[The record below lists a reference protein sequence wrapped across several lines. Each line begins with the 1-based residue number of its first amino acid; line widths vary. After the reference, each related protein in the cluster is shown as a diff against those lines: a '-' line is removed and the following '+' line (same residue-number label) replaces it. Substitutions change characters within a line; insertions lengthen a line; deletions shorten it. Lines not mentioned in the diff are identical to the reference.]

1 MENYCP
7 KPFSFYKVSLGV
19 LLIILLILV
28 YPQTAIARPARITA
42 ITGRVK
48 IKRLGW
54 SEYKPVTLGAK
65 LNNGDQ
71 IFPDTEAR
79 VRVLC
84 ADLQERLVNAGVPSG
99 LKSICPIWQAVRAK
113 NPPPLGTLGGINSG
127 LPYLITPRH
136 SLILTTNPLLA
147 WNRVIDVEKY
157 TIKISNAQGIIW
169 QTLTS
174 DNQIIYPGSPPLSPG
189 ISYSV
194 VVETDKD
201 QFSSLEPSSP
211 LQFILLHPEDI
222 KAIEMEVEKIKSLGL
237 PLGVEAL
244 TLAEFYA
251 AYSLPLPR
259 LKNYDLSPQVASTYH
274 LSATAIALLETAIS
288 RESSS
293 PILER
298 TLGDIYWQIGLAEL
312 ALKHYQR
319 AIALATSPET
329 LEEKT
334 LAQFALGE
342 VYAAL
347 GDKTQAQNWYA
358 QARVGYLSLGHQE
371 RADFI
376 GELIKTLQ

>member
-71 IFPDTEAR
+71 IFPDMEAR

-84 ADLQERLVNAGVPSG
+84 PDLQERLVNAGVPSG
-99 LKSICPIWQAVRAK
+99 LKTICPIWQAVRAK
-113 NPPPLGTLGGINSG
+113 NPPLLGTLGEINSR

-136 SLILTTNPLLA
+136 SLILTTNPLLG
-147 WNRVIDVEKY
+147 WNRVIGVEKY
-157 TIKISNAQGIIW
+157 TVKISNAQGIIW
-169 QTLTS
+169 QTSTS
-174 DNQIIYPGSPPLSPG
+174 DNQIIYLGSPPLSPG

-194 VVETDKD
+194 VVETDK
-201 QFSSLEPSSP
+201 FSSLEPGSP

-259 LKNYDLSPQVASTYH
+259 LKNYAISPQVASTYH

-288 RESSS
+288 KESSS
-293 PILER
+293 PILEL

-312 ALKHYQR
+312 ALKHYQQ

-347 GDKTQAQNWYA
+347 GNKIQAQNWYA
-358 QARVGYLSLGHQE
+358 QARAGYLSLGHQE

>member
-1 MENYCP
+1 
-7 KPFSFYKVSLGV
+7 
-19 LLIILLILV
+19 
-28 YPQTAIARPARITA
+28 
-42 ITGRVK
+42 
-48 IKRLGW
+48 
-54 SEYKPVTLGAK
+54 
-65 LNNGDQ
+65 
-71 IFPDTEAR
+71 
-79 VRVLC
+79 
-84 ADLQERLVNAGVPSG
+84 
-99 LKSICPIWQAVRAK
+99 
-113 NPPPLGTLGGINSG
+113 
-127 LPYLITPRH
+127 
-136 SLILTTNPLLA
+136 LILTTNPLLG
-147 WNRVIDVEKY
+147 WNRVIGVEKY
-157 TIKISNAQGIIW
+157 TVKISNAQGIIW
-169 QTLTS
+169 QTSTS
-174 DNQIIYPGSPPLSPG
+174 DNQIIYLGSPPLSPG

-194 VVETDKD
+194 VVETDK
-201 QFSSLEPSSP
+201 FSSLEPGSP

-259 LKNYDLSPQVASTYH
+259 LKNYAISPQVASTYH

-288 RESSS
+288 KESSS

-312 ALKHYQR
+312 ALKHYQQ

-347 GDKTQAQNWYA
+347 GNKIQAQNWYA
-358 QARVGYLSLGHQE
+358 QARAGYLSLGHQE